1 MGRTTELGQIIK
13 QQQPAE
19 NPNQDQIGLAESPT
33 CPFQG
38 RAVKQTRTL
47 AADLQPNHTRLDS
60 LRFLLRDPDSKY
72 SPAVDPVFQAEGMD
86 TFKARPGT
94 PDERAPRADHH
105 NPTDRDVPPR
115 VDHPPWT
122 VGHCIVNSRRDL
134 IPRIPVGKV
143 VSG

>member
-1 MGRTTELGQIIK
+1 VAATERLLKRI
-13 QQQPAE
+13 
-19 NPNQDQIGLAESPT
+19 
-33 CPFQG
+33 
-38 RAVKQTRTL
+38 VQTRTL

-86 TFKARPGT
+86 TFKARPDT
-94 PDERAPRADHH
+94 PDERAPRADHGSRCGG
-105 NPTDRDVPPR
+105 TWRSVA
-115 VDHPPWT
+115 PWT